1 MTLPTFA
8 HPWFLLL
15 LLLLPA
21 LAWLKGKRGQ
31 QSAFLYSSVQLV
43 RPVANISQWSP
54 GRILLALRWLVLA
67 ALIIGLA
74 RPQLSRSETSIRAS
88 GVDIVVALDLSGSMA
103 AEDDGFK
110 LKGQQVNRVTI
121 AKDVLERFIA
131 KRPSDRIGL
140 VAFAGR
146 AYIAA
151 PLTLDHDFLLQNLER
166 LNLGSIEDGTAIG
179 SALSAS
185 INRLRDLKS
194 KSKIVIL
201 MTDGQNN
208 AGKVPP
214 LTAAEAAQSLA
225 VKVYTIGVGTRGTA
239 RIPATDVF
247 GRKIYHSI
255 QADIDEETLLAIAN
269 KTGGKYYRADNTD
282 TLRKIYG
289 DINKLE
295 TTEVETKKYVQ
306 IEELLWWAAW
316 PGLGLLLLEILMG
329 NTVWRKLP

>member
-1 MTLPTFA
+1 MLFPTFA
-8 HPWFLLL
+8 HPWYLLL
-15 LLLLPA
+15 LLFLPV

-166 LNLGSIEDGTAIG
+166 LEIGTIDPNQTAIG
-179 SALSAS
+179 SALSTA
-185 INRLRDLKS
+185 INRLRELKS
-194 KSKIVIL
+194 KTKLVIL

-208 AGKVPP
+208 AGKVAPI
-214 LTAAEAAQSLA
+214 TVAEAA
-225 VKVYTIGVGTRGTA
+225 
-239 RIPATDVF
+239 
-247 GRKIYHSI
+247 
-255 QADIDEETLLAIAN
+255 
-269 KTGGKYYRADNTD
+269 
-282 TLRKIYG
+282 
-289 DINKLE
+289 
-295 TTEVETKKYVQ
+295 
-306 IEELLWWAAW
+306 
-316 PGLGLLLLEILMG
+316 
-329 NTVWRKLP
+329 